1 MPSGLITN
9 LYLTSSTYRGG
20 KARPSSRKPS
30 EGKLIRKESP
40 ILVKLIMK
48 SSAFFPER
56 EGRREG
62 QERDGFIDT
71 LMYAFI
77 GCLLPTTLASQ
88 DDALTNS
95 TTHPVPSTFRLLI
108 HFNGYI

>member
-56 EGRREG
+56 EG
-62 QERDGFIDT
+62 QERDGFIVT

-77 GCLLPTTLASQ
+77 GCLLPTTLASR